1 MKNKI
6 CVFDFET
13 DGINT
18 DECSPVQIAAII
30 VDPYNLSIVKDSEFN
45 IMVKPEK
52 LELDKDY
59 TYKDSDILDFHAK
72 VRSSTPEKI
81 LESWQ
86 NAISQQQAWSMFSK
100 YLEIYHL
107 NRSKKSMFSA
117 PVASGYNILRFD
129 MKIVERFSRKFGY
142 VNSENGTSLFYPRD
156 TLDMMNLLFYWFE
169 SNNDMKSLSLDNI
182 RDYMGI
188 TKEGAHDA
196 LKDVRD
202 SAELVI
208 RFLRLH
214 RNLSKKIKFKDSF
227 SSDSTLV

>member
-18 DECSPVQIAAII
+18 DECSAVQIAAVI

-52 LELDKDY
+52 LEIDKDY
-59 TYKDSDILDFHAK
+59 KYSDSDILEFHAK
-72 VRSSTPEKI
+72 VRETTPEKI
-81 LESWQ
+81 LESWH
-86 NAISQQQAWSMFSK
+86 NAMSQQQAWSMFSQ

-107 NRSKKSMFSA
+107 SNRSKKSMFSA

-142 VNSENGTSLFYPRD
+142 VNNENGSSLFYPRD

-169 SNNDMKSLSLDNI
+169 SNNDIKNLSLDNI

-188 TKEGAHDA
+188 SKAGAHDA
-196 LKDVRD
+196 LKDVKD
-202 SAELVI
+202 CAELVV

-214 RNLSKKIKFKDSF
+214 RNLSKKIKFKNSF
-227 SSDSTLV
+227 IENTTI

>member
-52 LELDKDY
+52 LENDKDY
-59 TYKDSDILDFHAK
+59 KYEDSDILEFHAK
-72 VRSSTPEKI
+72 VRDTSQDKI
-81 LESWQ
+81 LESWN
-86 NAISQQQAWSMFSK
+86 NAMSQQQAWSMFSQ

-107 NRSKKSMFSA
+107 SNRSKKSMFSA

-129 MKIVERFSRKFGY
+129 MKIVERFSRKYGY
-142 VNSENGTSLFYPRD
+142 VNNENGSSLFYPRD

-169 SNNDMKSLSLDNI
+169 SNSDIKNLTLDNI

-188 TKEGAHDA
+188 SKAGAHDA
-196 LKDVRD
+196 LKDVKD
-202 SAELVI
+202 CAELVV

-214 RNLSKKIKFKDSF
+214 RNLSKKIKFKNSF
-227 SSDSTLV
+227 MENTSV